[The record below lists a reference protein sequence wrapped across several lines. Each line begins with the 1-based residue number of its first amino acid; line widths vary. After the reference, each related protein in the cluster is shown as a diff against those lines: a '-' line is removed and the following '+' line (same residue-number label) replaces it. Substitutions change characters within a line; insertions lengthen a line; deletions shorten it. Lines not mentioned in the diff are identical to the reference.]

1 MLSDAERRVLAQ
13 HCHGHAVAACED
25 CRRDFKFTELGVDIV
40 GRRYYFCP
48 SCRLDLVDHL
58 RLHVL
63 NCRSIAASLEERV
76 ERSQQLIK
84 DSDRSSPRK
93 ARNGRG
99 VFSSAVCRP
108 GRIGL
113 PRRNFR

>member
-25 CRRDFKFTELGVDIV
+25 CRRNFTFTELGFDVV

-76 ERSQQLIK
+76 ARSQHLIK
-84 DSDRSSPRK
+84 DSDRLK
-93 ARNGRG
+93 T
-99 VFSSAVCRP
+99 SSAILAAESQERA
-108 GRIGL
+108 
-113 PRRNFR
+113 RRVLERRVPAR

>member
-84 DSDRSSPRK
+84 DSDRLKTSWAILAAESQER
-93 ARNGRG
+93 ARRD
-99 VFSSAVCRP
+99 
-108 GRIGL
+108 L
-113 PRRNFR
+113 KRRVPAR